1 MGGWDR
7 GIPFRKA
14 ERIILKEMAKTRES
28 DLKAYCYWSI
38 ALIQLKN
45 GARISEA
52 IEGFKKALASNSR
65 KVEVRVR
72 KSKDEYRLIII
83 PKVIELKPCRWLL
96 EESDRAIRE
105 RVRVYLWRK
114 GLNSHS
120 LRYAFIT
127 ELSSRGL
134 APQLIA
140 SITRHKDLDMITH
153 YVQKREAED
162 ILELIAST

>member
-1 MGGWDR
+1 MGWDK
-7 GIPFRKA
+7 GVPFRKA
-14 ERIILKEMAKTRES
+14 ERIILKEMARTRDS
-28 DLKAYCYWSI
+28 DLKAYCYWAI

-52 IEGFKKALASNSR
+52 IEAFKKALASNSR

-72 KSKDEYRLIII
+72 KSKGETRLIVI
-83 PKVIELKPCRWLL
+83 PKDVEFRSCKWLL
-96 EESDRAIRE
+96 EENDRAIRE

-114 GLNSHS
+114 GLNTHS

-153 YVQKREAED
+153 YVQRREAED

>member
-1 MGGWDR
+1 MGWDK
-7 GIPFRKA
+7 GISFKQV
-14 ERIILKEMAKTRES
+14 ERIILKEMARARES

-52 IEGFKKALASNSR
+52 IEGFKRALQSGSR
-65 KVEVRVR
+65 EVEVRVR
-72 KSKDEYRLIII
+72 KSRDKTRLIVI
-83 PKVIELKPCRWLL
+83 PKMVELKPCKWLL
-96 EESDRAIRE
+96 QEDDRSIRE

-114 GLNSHS
+114 GLNTHS

-134 APQLIA
+134 PPQLIA
-140 SITRHKDLDMITH
+140 SITKHSDLDTIVT
-153 YVQKREAED
+153 YIQGREAR
-162 ILELIAST
+162 ELLQYIANT